1 MKRISR
7 ILLCILMIIV
17 LCGLSVVGNFV
28 VKSENKSKETKRT
41 VITNEEM
48 KEWAAPDEESL
59 EYYDLG
65 EFSTTLPVVYMNTKG
80 QQVLKENVIWGYIA
94 LLDGNGEEQSVFSA
108 PNSIYR
114 ATIKYR
120 GASSYSKFDK
130 KQYRIKFYKNK
141 KDSAKEVSLAGMGAN
156 SEWVLNGPYLDKTL
170 IRNKL
175 VYDLARELNGWAPDT
190 RFVELFVDGEYQG
203 VYLAVEPVTN
213 GESRLRLAEFGLL
226 SGETAYIVN
235 RDRID
240 TGSEEIDTWGKTN
253 GYTYNALY
261 IRYPSKNKI
270 TEKQKAYIQKDV
282 SEFEQ
287 VLYGENFSD
296 KRIGYQAYID
306 MDNWVDYFI
315 INEFAMNYDAGNLST
330 YIYKELGGKLQLAV
344 WDFNNGFDNYQWF
357 RTETDV
363 LHTVENS
370 WFNRLWQ
377 DETFRE
383 HVSERYRQLRK
394 TTLSDEHI
402 AEKIASYQEELGE
415 AVDRN
420 FKVWGYSFKE
430 NLLAGTTKEGT
441 SRNIRSYEEAMKQ
454 LTDTI
459 RERLAYLD
467 KELGGNQE

>member
-1 MKRISR
+1 MKRIGR
-7 ILLCILMIIV
+7 ILLCILMITV
-17 LCGLSVVGNFV
+17 LFGISIMGNFV
-28 VKSENKSKETKRT
+28 VKSENKSKEKKRT
-41 VITNEEM
+41 AITKEEM
-48 KEWAAPDEESL
+48 KEWAAPDEETL
-59 EYYDLG
+59 KYYDLG
-65 EFSTTLPVVYMNTKG
+65 KFSTTLPVIYMNTKG
-80 QQVLKENVIWGYIA
+80 QKILKENAIWGNIA
-94 LLDGNGEEQSVFSA
+94 LLDRNEEAQSIFSV

-130 KQYRIKFYKNK
+130 KQYRIEFYKNN
-141 KDSAKEVSLAGMGAN
+141 KDSTKKVSLAGMGAN

-175 VYDLARELNGWAPDT
+175 VYDLAGELNGWAPDT
-190 RFVELFVDGEYQG
+190 RFVELFVDGKYQG

-226 SGETAYIVN
+226 SGETAYVVN

-240 TGSEEIDTWGKTN
+240 TGTEEIETWGKTK
-253 GYTYNALY
+253 GHTYNALY

-270 TEKQKAYIQKDV
+270 TKKQKEYIKNDI

-287 VLYGENFSD
+287 VLYGKNFSD
-296 KRIGYQAYID
+296 KRIGYQEYID

-330 YIYKELGGKLQLAV
+330 YVYKELGGKLQPAA

-357 RTETDV
+357 HTETDR
-363 LHTVENS
+363 LYTVENS
-370 WFNRLWQ
+370 WFDRLWQ
-377 DETFRE
+377 DESFKE
-383 HVSERYRQLRK
+383 HVCERYGQLRK

-402 AEKIASYQEELGE
+402 AEKIASYQAELGA

-420 FKVWGYSFKE
+420 FKVWGYSFDE
-430 NLLAGTTKEGT
+430 NLLVGTGKDGR
-441 SRNIRSYEEAMKQ
+441 SRDIGSYEEAMQQ

-467 KELGGNQE
+467 KELGEN